1 MVTLFILFLAA
12 VSIFAI
18 LRSKT
23 ASDNTGDH
31 WFAFTK
37 NHPYF
42 SIAVIIIIAVY
53 CIVVFSSV
61 NL

>member
-18 LRSKT
+18 WNRQS

-53 CIVVFSSV
+53 CLITFSSV